1 MKKLQRISDAEKQIM
16 EYIWKAGRPVT
27 TSEIMRHLPE
37 EKAWKQNTV
46 VTFLA
51 RLMKKGLLKAT
62 RMGKANYYEP
72 CVTEQEYR
80 NFEIKQFINDVHKG
94 SILGFITALCDSGD
108 LTKEDIESIMKRLKD
123 QVDYDD

>member
-27 TSEIMRHLPE
+27 TSEIIRHLPE
-37 EKAWKQNTV
+37 GKSWKQNTV
-46 VTFLA
+46 ITFLA
-51 RLMKKGLLKAT
+51 RLMKKGILKAT
-62 RMGKANYYEP
+62 RIGKANYYEP

-108 LTKEDIESIMKRLKD
+108 LTKEDIESIMKRLKE
-123 QVDYDD
+123 

>member
-16 EYIWKAGRPVT
+16 EYIWAAGRPVT
-27 TSEIMRHLPE
+27 TSEIIQHLPE
-37 EKAWKQNTV
+37 GKSWKQNTV
-46 VTFLA
+46 VTFLT
-51 RLMKKGLLKAT
+51 RLMKKGILKAT

-94 SILGFITALCDSGD
+94 SVLGFITALCDSGD